1 MDLFAYLDPGTG
13 SIIVQSIIAGAVG
26 LGVLIKAYWH
36 KLILLFSK
44 GKKDKKGKNG
54 KDLRS

>member
-26 LGVLIKAYWH
+26 VGVLIKAYWH
-36 KLILLFSK
+36 KLVLFFGK
-44 GKKDKKGKNG
+44 GKKDDKTKAK
-54 KDLRS
+54 KDLRN